1 MAAGQQGT
9 TAVPGAGVVHN
20 PGATRGTAPVP
31 GAPIP
36 LQRSVV
42 TVELTGI
49 ASLAVR
55 DFLNGPRREG
65 RVIATI
71 RGTVFAEFPDAPYE
85 PRVVALC
92 GREAVRLPNAIIAVE
107 PLVLA
112 PSALPVPSAT
122 PASSAPSV
130 PPGTLASSRS
140 SSVLQ
145 AELVSVTDLIV
156 AAANPRPARGRR
168 REPVVYVGG
177 GMLRIG
183 GLVVRGRRWWYPSP
197 VFGPLSR
204 TRLDHG
210 ATTLG
215 RIIAEPASRA
225 GEHASRAHEQTS
237 LPPEQPSRAGEQAG
251 RPSMAGVPDVR
262 ALAACCASG
271 DLAGAVEHAE
281 ILVGLGQGILPGG
294 DGVLCGMLLALRLLG
309 GALPGGTR
317 AVWLADWLSAAVTG
331 YARQRTTPLGA
342 SLLHCASK
350 GQAAAEVSAVLHGMA
365 GGEALEPAVRTL
377 LGGDPSGILAAADL
391 AWGLVSGCR
400 AAQVL
405 SVS

>member
-1 MAAGQQGT
+1 MAAGQQGA
-9 TAVPGAGVVHN
+9 TAGPATGGVHS
-20 PGATRGTAPVP
+20 PGATRGAAVP
-31 GAPIP
+31 GGAIP
-36 LQRSVV
+36 PQRSVV
-42 TVELTGI
+42 AAELTGI

-55 DFLNGPRREG
+55 DLLNGHRREG

-71 RGTVFAEFPDAPYE
+71 RGTVFVEFPAAPYE
-85 PRVVALC
+85 PRVIALC
-92 GREAVRLPNAIIAVE
+92 GREAPRLPNAIIAVE
-107 PLVLA
+107 SPMLA
-112 PSALPVPSAT
+112 PRP
-122 PASSAPSV
+122 PASAAPTPPGLSGASAPVSLGAV
-130 PPGTLASSRS
+130 TSAGPSSAEPAS
-140 SSVLQ
+140 L
-145 AELVSVTDLIV
+145 TDLIV
-156 AAANPRPARGRR
+156 AAANPRPVRGRQ
-168 REPVVYVGG
+168 REPIVYAGG

-183 GLVVRGRRWWYPSP
+183 GLVVRGRRWWDPSP

-204 TRLDHG
+204 ARLDRG
-210 ATTLG
+210 ATTLS
-215 RIIAEPASRA
+215 RMITEPANRA
-225 GEHASRAHEQTS
+225 
-237 LPPEQPSRAGEQAG
+237 PEQASRAGEQAS

-281 ILVGLGQGILPGG
+281 TLVGLGPGILPGG

-331 YARQRTTPLGA
+331 YARQRTTPLAA

-350 GQAAAEVSAVLHGMA
+350 GQTAAEVSAVLHGLT
-365 GGEALEPAVRTL
+365 GEEALEPAVRAFL
-377 LGGDPSGILAAADL
+377 SADPSGILAAADL
-391 AWGLVSGCR
+391 SWGLVSGCR